1 MAIRYINICTIENK
15 AIMNIIIIESENILA
30 VFTWNDYNGFCCSEN
45 SMLLLKKS
53 VLDDSSAYTLSEKKY
68 FFGAPDCHK

>member
-30 VFTWNDYNGFCCSEN
+30 F
-45 SMLLLKKS
+45 LLGMITTDFVAVKT
-53 VLDDSSAYTLSEKKY
+53 ACFY
-68 FFGAPDCHK
+68 